1 MFLMCSSGCR
11 ENKEEGVKEVEE
23 GEEQEGEVDSIWKE
37 LKLLGEL
44 PLSSGNF
51 DPEG

>member
-1 MFLMCSSGCR
+1 MCSSGSR
-11 ENKEEGVKEVEE
+11 ETKEEGVEEVEE
-23 GEEQEGEVDSIWKE
+23 VEEEEEGEVDSIWKE

>member
-11 ENKEEGVKEVEE
+11 ENKKEGVEEVEE
-23 GEEQEGEVDSIWKE
+23 EEGEVDSIWKE

>member
-1 MFLMCSSGCR
+1 MFSSGSR
-11 ENKEEGVKEVEE
+11 ENKDEESEVVDEKE
-23 GEEQEGEVDSIWKE
+23 GEGEVDSIWRE

-44 PLSSGNF
+44 PLSTSGNF